1 MVASESPPPDPY
13 KHGPLTAAQVQG
25 REDVRPWLVPILIA
39 LGAAIVV
46 GFTAVLSWVVSGL
59 TFAFVTLAVIEAIVL
74 AYGVKSVVQL
84 VRSRR

>member
-1 MVASESPPPDPY
+1 MNLMTPPDPY
-13 KHGPLTAAQVQG
+13 QQRPLTAAQIEG

-46 GFTAVLSWVVSGL
+46 GFTAVLSWVISGL

-74 AYGVKSVVQL
+74 GYGVKSVVQL